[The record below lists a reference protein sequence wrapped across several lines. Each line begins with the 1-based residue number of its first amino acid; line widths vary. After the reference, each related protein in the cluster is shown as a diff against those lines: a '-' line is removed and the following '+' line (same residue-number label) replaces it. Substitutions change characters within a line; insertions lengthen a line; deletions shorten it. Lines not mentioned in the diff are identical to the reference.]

1 MGNGLRG
8 VIVTKQNNLETI
20 DLPGPRDFLLI
31 TGGFA
36 TGLCWWIGMTAVIN
50 TGGLASASGLVVF
63 LGAPI
68 LATAGTYLALRRRTG
83 RALEGPGGSRRR
95 EARRHS
101 VSGRHR
107 QRPVRPAGRSA
118 SHTAGMHPA
127 MRDFL
132 VIIIGLVAVLCW
144 WIGMTAYLNAGGL
157 AHVEALV
164 FLIVPVLATVG
175 TYLAAR
181 PGNSAVRPG
190 NSPAPRA

>member
-1 MGNGLRG
+1 MGNGFRG

-50 TGGLASASGLVVF
+50 TGGLASASGLGVF
-63 LGAPI
+63 LGVPV

-83 RALEGPGGSRRR
+83 RAPEGTAGLRRR
-95 EARRHS
+95 EDLRHSAPGRHGRRH
-101 VSGRHR
+101 
-107 QRPVRPAGRSA
+107 VRPARHA
-118 SHTAGMHPA
+118 AGHAAGNHPA
-127 MRDFL
+127 LRDFL
-132 VIIIGLVAVLCW
+132 VITTGLAAVLCW
-144 WIGMTAYLNAGGL
+144 WIGMTAYLNAGGP

-181 PGNSAVRPG
+181 PGNGA
-190 NSPAPRA
+190 APRA

>member
-1 MGNGLRG
+1 MA
-8 VIVTKQNNLETI
+8 QQHNLDTF
-20 DLPGPRDFLLI
+20 DLPGRRDFLLI

-36 TGLCWWIGMTAVIN
+36 TGLCWWIGMTAFIN
-50 TGGLASASGLVVF
+50 TGGLASTSGFVLF

-68 LATAGTYLALRRRTG
+68 LATAGTYLALRHRTG

-107 QRPVRPAGRSA
+107 QRPVRPAGRPA
-118 SHTAGMHPA
+118 SHAAGMHPA

-157 AHVEALV
+157 THVEALV
-164 FLIVPVLATVG
+164 FLIVPVLATIG

-181 PGNSAVRPG
+181 PTNS
-190 NSPAPRA
+190 SAPRA

>member
-1 MGNGLRG
+1 MGNGFRG
-8 VIVTKQNNLETI
+8 VIVTKQNNLQTI

-68 LATAGTYLALRRRTG
+68 LATAGTYFALRRRTG
-83 RALEGPGGSRRR
+83 RGLEGPAGFRRR
-95 EARRHS
+95 EARRRS
-101 VSGRHR
+101 ALGRHG
-107 QRPVRPAGRSA
+107 QRHVHSARHAAGHA
-118 SHTAGMHPA
+118 AGNHPA
-127 MRDFL
+127 LRDFL
-132 VIIIGLVAVLCW
+132 VIILGLVAVLCW

-157 AHVEALV
+157 AHMEALV
-164 FLIVPVLATVG
+164 FLIVPVLATIG

-181 PGNSAVRPG
+181 PNNGA
-190 NSPAPRA
+190 APRA

>member
-1 MGNGLRG
+1 MGNGFRG

-63 LGAPI
+63 LGVPV

-83 RALEGPGGSRRR
+83 RAPESTAGLRRH
-95 EARRHS
+95 EDRRHS
-101 VSGRHR
+101 APGRHGR
-107 QRPVRPAGRSA
+107 RHVRSA
-118 SHTAGMHPA
+118 RHAAGHAAGNHPA
-127 MRDFL
+127 LRDAL
-132 VIIIGLVAVLCW
+132 VIITGLAAVLCW
-144 WIGMTAYLNAGGL
+144 WIGMTAYLNAGGP

-181 PGNSAVRPG
+181 PSHGA
-190 NSPAPRA
+190 APRG